1 MKKVMVS
8 LLVVALVIGCF
19 AGCGKKEKGDLQQ
32 QAVSRDYVYKQEV
45 ISYNGSGTAPSGL
58 IQIGI
63 RFMVTAMNGVRWMGL

>member
-32 QAVSRDYVYKQEV
+32 QAVMCISRRLFPIMEV
-45 ISYNGSGTAPSGL
+45 VQHPAD
-58 IQIGI
+58 
-63 RFMVTAMNGVRWMGL
+63 